1 MKENKIRLDFT
12 IVFILI
18 AFCLVSC
25 KNDTQNESVDTD
37 NKYSKKETITFEFN
51 FPDTVYINQS
61 YNGEIKYKSKLD
73 TIITTFGDSKK
84 NRYTRFIMRK
94 SKYVNYD
101 FKVLKLNIKDTF
113 GALNNRTIPFYNIK
127 FNELGIHY
135 IDGIIN
141 DIVSIDTVTSKRRGT
156 DLVRLIEN
164 EVRVTH
170 KVVVIK
176 KH

>member
-1 MKENKIRLDFT
+1 MQEKKIEKFKKYSIEET
-12 IVFILI
+12 IVFEI
-18 AFCLVSC
+18 
-25 KNDTQNESVDTD
+25 
-37 NKYSKKETITFEFN
+37 N
-51 FPDTVYINQS
+51 FPDTVYINRS

-101 FKVLKLNIKDTF
+101 FNILKLNIKDTF
-113 GALNNRTIPFYNIK
+113 GAINNRIIPFYNIK

-141 DIVSIDTVTSKRRGT
+141 DIVYIDTVKSKRKDS

-170 KVVVIK
+170 KVVVIRK
-176 KH
+176 R

>member
-1 MKENKIRLDFT
+1 MRKNKLILEFSLVFLSMLLFSCKKEMQEKKIEKFKKYSIEET
-12 IVFILI
+12 IVFEI
-18 AFCLVSC
+18 
-25 KNDTQNESVDTD
+25 
-37 NKYSKKETITFEFN
+37 N
-51 FPDTVYINQS
+51 FPDTVYINRS

-101 FKVLKLNIKDTF
+101 FNILKLNIKDTF
-113 GALNNRTIPFYNIK
+113 GAINNRIIPFYNIK

-141 DIVSIDTVTSKRRGT
+141 DIVYIDTVKSKRKDS

-170 KVVVIK
+170 KVVVIRK
-176 KH
+176 R

>member
-1 MKENKIRLDFT
+1 MRKNKLILEFSL
-12 IVFILI
+12 VFL
-18 AFCLVSC
+18 FVFLLSC
-25 KNDTQNESVDTD
+25 KKEIQNRKIEKFK
-37 NKYSKKETITFEFN
+37 KYSKEATISFEFN
-51 FPDTVYINQS
+51 FPDTVYINRS
-61 YNGEIKYKSKLD
+61 YDGEIKYKSTLD

-94 SKYVNYD
+94 SKYVKYD
-101 FKVLKLNIKDTF
+101 FNILKLNIKDTF
-113 GALNNRTIPFYNIK
+113 GALNNRVIPFYNIK

-141 DIVSIDTVTSKRRGT
+141 DIVYIDTVTSKRKNS

-176 KH
+176 KR